1 MEHDV
6 SVPTGYE
13 GDAKCEYCFEQDTC
27 MAVSGRLD
35 QESKAGR
42 VGSPVPAEE
51 REYFERFYRAV
62 EAERRAVHREYA
74 KLWEQTADERAT
86 DDRALVDLEPTGRR
100 ELDGGRWELR
110 ARGTGAVSKIREGD
124 LVLASDGD
132 PVGGTAELARVER
145 LGGEVPRT
153 SERASGEATSSE
165 IVVTADEPVDLRRI
179 DVYPSELST
188 DRMLTALHDAVLTQ
202 PPEWKDVLFGRCDPG
217 FGDVDGTFVDN
228 NATQDGAVRLAVGA
242 EDVALIHGPPG
253 TGKTHTLARLVRA
266 LAERDRRVLLSAFT
280 NRAVDNAIEA
290 LEDQGFEGMVRVGTE
305 SGVRDDMQEY
315 RLETAG
321 DPATVAGRLLD
332 ADVVAAT
339 TASCGSRVMRE
350 QSFDVAVVDEAGQLT
365 EPGTLAAATLADRF
379 VLVGDHH
386 QLPPVVRAEESGDGS
401 VADLSRS
408 LFERMVETY
417 PDASVT
423 LDRQYRMAQ
432 RIQAFASR
440 EFYGGQLRPASGEIA
455 AQQVGDL
462 PDVDP
467 AALPAHLR
475 GRVAFVDPDG
485 RAEGNTNPAEA
496 DAVAETVRSY
506 LAAGVRP
513 ADVGVIAPYRAQVA
527 EIAKRVPEGVAV
539 DTVDRFQGS
548 SREVIVVSFVATG
561 SLDGPIFEDYRRVN
575 VALTR
580 AKKALVLVGDADALA
595 TDDTYRRMVE
605 WAR

>member
-1 MEHDV
+1 
-6 SVPTGYE
+6 
-13 GDAKCEYCFEQDTC
+13 
-27 MAVSGRLD
+27 
-35 QESKAGR
+35 
-42 VGSPVPAEE
+42 
-51 REYFERFYRAV
+51 
-62 EAERRAVHREYA
+62 
-74 KLWEQTADERAT
+74 
-86 DDRALVDLEPTGRR
+86 
-100 ELDGGRWELR
+100 
-110 ARGTGAVSKIREGD
+110 
-124 LVLASDGD
+124 
-132 PVGGTAELARVER
+132 
-145 LGGEVPRT
+145 
-153 SERASGEATSSE
+153 
-165 IVVTADEPVDLRRI
+165 
-179 DVYPSELST
+179 
-188 DRMLTALHDAVLTQ
+188 
-202 PPEWKDVLFGRCDPG
+202 
-217 FGDVDGTFVDN
+217 
-228 NATQDGAVRLAVGA
+228 
-242 EDVALIHGPPG
+242 
-253 TGKTHTLARLVRA
+253 
-266 LAERDRRVLLSAFT
+266 
-280 NRAVDNAIEA
+280 
-290 LEDQGFEGMVRVGTE
+290 
-305 SGVRDDMQEY
+305 
-315 RLETAG
+315 
-321 DPATVAGRLLD
+321 LLD

-561 SLDGPIFEDYRRVN
+561 SLDGPIFEDHRRVN